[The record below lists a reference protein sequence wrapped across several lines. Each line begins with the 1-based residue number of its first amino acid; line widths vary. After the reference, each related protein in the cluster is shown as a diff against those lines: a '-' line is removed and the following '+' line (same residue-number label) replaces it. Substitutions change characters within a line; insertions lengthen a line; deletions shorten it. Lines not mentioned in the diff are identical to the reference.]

1 MSFVYSPWK
10 TGWQVLLSSP
20 VVFCQVN
27 AAKTRAFHRS
37 HMRCL
42 SQLQR
47 GLTIPFLS
55 PVDFLCTNLLLQHCR
70 AINVWESGNIRNT
83 CVAFPVAVTPQYHV
97 GSKEESDAPVL
108 SLAKVCPSQQSSL
121 RSCWG

>member
-1 MSFVYSPWK
+1 
-10 TGWQVLLSSP
+10 
-20 VVFCQVN
+20 
-27 AAKTRAFHRS
+27 
-37 HMRCL
+37 MRCL

-47 GLTIPFLS
+47 GLAIPVLS
-55 PVDFLCTNLLLQHCR
+55 PVDFLCANLLLKHNK

-97 GSKEESDAPVL
+97 GSKEESVLRKAPVL
-108 SLAKVCPSQQSSL
+108 SLAKVCPSQESSL